1 MEKIKK
7 IKEEETFID
16 ENGILKCTRV
26 YTTNVCILNELIIKG
41 DLEIIVMM
49 IIRNL
54 EEDDETTLCIE
65 IYNNNVPDNYI
76 SDNYMSFCCEYNDL
90 ESYQFDGHLQE
101 EITATLALSDKY
113 RL

>member
-1 MEKIKK
+1 MEKE
-7 IKEEETFID
+7 IKEQEIFKD

-26 YTTNVCILNELIIKG
+26 YNTNMCILNEVVIKG
-41 DLEIIVMM
+41 DLEIIIMI

-54 EEDDETTLCIE
+54 EDDDETTLCIE
-65 IYNNNVPDNYI
+65 IYNNNVPDNI
-76 SDNYMSFCCEYNDL
+76 IENNYMSFSCEYNDL
-90 ESYQFDGHLQE
+90 ESYSMDKHLTE

>member
-1 MEKIKK
+1 MEKV
-7 IKEEETFID
+7 KEQEIFKD

-26 YTTNVCILNELIIKG
+26 YNTNVCILNEIIIKG
-41 DLEIIVMM
+41 NLEIIIMM

-54 EEDDETTLCIE
+54 EDDDETTLLIE
-65 IYNNNVPDNYI
+65 IYNNNI
-76 SDNYMSFCCEYNDL
+76 SQDIIGDNYMSFSCEYNDL
-90 ESYQFDGHLQE
+90 ESYQFDKHLTE